1 MEKLSQERLEEL
13 VEIKNK
19 LKLESVLEVMGIDD
33 LKSYRINCVEAIE
46 RQEKRINKLKKD
58 SILEK
63 IALETKETLESYI
76 VCIDNKLAS
85 HEEETDVIDQF
96 LSQWKEN
103 AFNYYTRLVSN
114 YRDINELKIPI
125 REKVSKRNQFLNKL
139 TKYEAQK
146 IPFYSHRENCNKWI
160 NDDLDHDVNRKK
172 MLLLQRITKAAGEIM
187 DAKSLKLGDNGE
199 INGIVVGEKATVN
212 VRTIYAGGYNIQNL
226 HYRVLVKEVK

>member
-146 IPFYSHRENCNKWI
+146 IPFTHTEK
-160 NDDLDHDVNRKK
+160 
-172 MLLLQRITKAAGEIM
+172 TAT
-187 DAKSLKLGDNGE
+187 NG
-199 INGIVVGEKATVN
+199 
-212 VRTIYAGGYNIQNL
+212 
-226 HYRVLVKEVK
+226 